1 MANGRSRKGWRAHM
15 GPASFRGVPFFV
27 ETAELS
33 GGRRGVTH
41 EYPGWDV
48 PFREDLGRQAR
59 GFPVEGYVLGDDY
72 LTKRDALLTAL
83 EAQGPGELVH
93 PYHGQRRVAAVSFR
107 VRESIDE
114 GGVAKFSIEF
124 VETPAEPSQPTAV
137 VDAPAMV
144 RSGLARVRTG
154 VQAEFTA
161 GYDPGVYMDAVEGV
175 LRGATAAVENLLAD
189 VQLGTQELADLRR
202 RVDRLNADVVALV
215 NVPADLLAELVELF
229 GLCPPGVLDVY
240 YFDAGPAPAAET
252 ANQAQERANYDA
264 LERLI
269 RRLALLR
276 AVELTLDETFDSY
289 EAAIEARDALLGPID
304 EQAELVSDDVYPR
317 LVQLRAD
324 LVKAVPGEG
333 SDLPHLV
340 TYTPPA
346 TLPSLVLAHQLYG
359 DVTLEGDLVT
369 RNGVAHPGFVPG
381 GEGLEV
387 LSRA

>member
-1 MANGRSRKGWRAHM
+1 MTWRDRM

-27 ETAELS
+27 EAAELS

-41 EYPGWDV
+41 EYPGRDI

-59 GFPVEGYVLGDDY
+59 SFPVEGYVVGAEY
-72 LTKRDALLTAL
+72 LAARDLLLAAL
-83 EAQGPGELVH
+83 EAQGSGELVH
-93 PYHGQRRVAAVSFR
+93 PYHGKRRVAVVSFH
-107 VRESIDE
+107 VRDSVAD
-114 GGVAKFSIEF
+114 GGMARFSIEF
-124 VETPAEPSQPTAV
+124 IETPVEASQPTV
-137 VDAPAMV
+137 VADAPAAV
-144 RSGLARVRTG
+144 RLGVESVSGE
-154 VQAEFTA
+154 VQAEFSA
-161 GYDPGVYMDAVEGV
+161 RYDPGVYMDAVEDV
-175 LRGATAAVENLLAD
+175 LRGATLAVENVLTT
-189 VQLGTQELADLRR
+189 VQLETQELADLQRR
-202 RVDRLNADVVALV
+202 LDRLNADAVALV
-215 NVPADLLAELVELF
+215 NIPADLLTELVELF
-229 GLCPPGVLDVY
+229 GLCPAGILEVY
-240 YFDAGPAPAAET
+240 EFDAGPAPVAET

-276 AVELTLDETFDSY
+276 AVELTLDEVFDSY
-289 EAAIEARDALLGPID
+289 EAAVEARDALLGPID
-304 EQAELVSDDVYPR
+304 EQAELVSDDVYPQ

-359 DVTLEGDLVT
+359 DVALEGDLVT

-381 GEGLEV
+381 GEELEV